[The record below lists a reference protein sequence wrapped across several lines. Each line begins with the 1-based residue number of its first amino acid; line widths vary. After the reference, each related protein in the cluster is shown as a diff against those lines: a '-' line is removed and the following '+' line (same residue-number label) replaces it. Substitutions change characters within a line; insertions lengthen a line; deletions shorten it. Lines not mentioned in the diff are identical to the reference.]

1 MYLKEKAKQTFAT
14 GLILILLCLLLPL
27 TTTAQTDDITSLS
40 DITNMAGSYRLTADV
55 SGAGHTTITGP
66 FTGTLTLKGTT
77 TVGTAND
84 NTTGNVYGG
93 GNNGPVGGNSEVT
106 IRNDE

>member
-40 DITNMAGSYRLTADV
+40 DITNMAGNYRLTADV

-66 FTGTLTLKGTT
+66 FTGTLTLKGNTE
-77 TVGTAND
+77 VGTAND